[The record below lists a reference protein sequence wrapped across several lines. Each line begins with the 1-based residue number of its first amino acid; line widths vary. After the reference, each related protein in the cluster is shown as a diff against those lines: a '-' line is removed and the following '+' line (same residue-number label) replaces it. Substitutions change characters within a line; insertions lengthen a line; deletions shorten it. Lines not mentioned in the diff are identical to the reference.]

1 MATTCPTSTLA
12 GENCG
17 IDPARIDEIMVNP
30 NTVVTEIPAWRRYPI
45 GAEVAPDGSTH
56 VRVWAPRAPAASFVS
71 LDANGTII
79 STTEL
84 DPEGNGYFSGTIANA
99 GHGTLYKLRLEGRG
113 EFPDPIS
120 RSQPAG
126 PHGPSQIID
135 ATRYGWHDGG
145 WRGPDLAGAVIY
157 ELHVGT
163 FTPEGTYAAARH
175 HLDHLAELGISV
187 IEMMPVAEFPGRFGW
202 GYDGVGLF
210 APYHCYGT
218 PDDLRAFVDDA
229 HARGI
234 AVILDVVYNHLGP
247 DGNYLKEFSE
257 HYFKGNT
264 EWGEALNF
272 DGTDAGPVREL
283 FTSNATYWVD
293 EFHFDGLRLD
303 ATQQIF
309 DTSSP
314 HIIAEITAAVRDAA
328 NGRGT
333 LVVAENE
340 PQDARLVRQHA
351 DGGFALDALW
361 NDDFHHAATVALTG
375 RDEAYYSGYRGSP
388 QEFLSAAKYGFLYQG
403 QWFEWQRGRRG
414 RPALDVAPWHFIIFT
429 QNHDQIANSAF
440 GVRAH
445 QLASPAAYRA
455 MTALMLL
462 MPQTPMLFQG
472 QEFLASTPFLY
483 FADHH
488 ADLAA
493 LVRRGRAEFLGQFP
507 HVATPETTAR
517 LTDPSNDTT
526 FARCKL
532 NWAEA
537 AEAPRAQALALVRDL
552 IRLRRMD
559 PTLRGQAVHD
569 PNNRDRG
576 VLARTIDGAAVSDDA
591 FLLRYFG
598 ETREIDRVVLV
609 NLGTRCHAYPLAEP
623 LAAPPLNMLWRPM
636 WSSEDPLYGGSGTP
650 SVDSDD
656 GGWWLP
662 PHSTV
667 LLRPVPRDGAT
678 PAPRQASTEKEARA
692 QWKARYETT
701 AR

>member
-1 MATTCPTSTLA
+1 MA
-12 GENCG
+12 
-17 IDPARIDEIMVNP
+17 NP

-45 GAEVAPDGSTH
+45 GAEIAPDGSTH
-56 VRVWAPRAPAASFVS
+56 VRVWAPRGPTVSFVE
-71 LDANGTII
+71 LDANGAVVA
-79 STTEL
+79 TTEL
-84 DPEGNGYFSGTIANA
+84 DAEGNGYFSGTVANA
-99 GHGTLYKLRLEGRG
+99 GRGTLYKFRIEGRG
-113 EFPDPIS
+113 EFPDPAS
-120 RSQPAG
+120 RWQPSG
-126 PHGPSQIID
+126 PHGASQIVD
-135 ATRYGWHDGG
+135 ATRYAWRDGN
-145 WRGPDLAGAVIY
+145 WPGPELNGAVIY

-163 FTPEGTYAAARH
+163 FTPEGTYVGASK
-175 HLDHLAELGISV
+175 HLDHLVELGVSV
-187 IEMMPVAEFPGRFGW
+187 IEVMPVAEFPGRFGW

-210 APYHCYGT
+210 APYHHYGM
-218 PDDLRAFVDDA
+218 PDDLRAFVDEA

-234 AVILDVVYNHLGP
+234 SVILDVVYNHLGP

-272 DGTDAGPVREL
+272 DGPGAGPVREL
-283 FTSNATYWVD
+283 FTANAAYWVE

-309 DTSSP
+309 DTSTP
-314 HIIAEITAAVRDAA
+314 HIIADVVAAVRDAA

-333 LVVAENE
+333 LIVAENE
-340 PQDARLVRQHA
+340 PQDAALVRPPSA
-351 DGGFALDALW
+351 GGLALDGIW

-388 QEFLSAAKYGFLYQG
+388 QEFISAAKYGFLYQG
-403 QWFEWQRGRRG
+403 QWYQWQGGRRG
-414 RPALDVAPWHFIIFT
+414 RPALDVAAAHFIIFT
-429 QNHDQIANSAF
+429 QNHDQVANAAF
-440 GVRAH
+440 GLRAH

-472 QEFLASTPFLY
+472 QEFVASAPFLY
-483 FADHH
+483 FAEHRDE
-488 ADLAA
+488 LAA
-493 LVRRGRAEFLGQFP
+493 LVRRGRTEFLGQFP
-507 HVATPETTAR
+507 HIAAPESTAR
-517 LTDPSNDTT
+517 LADPSDETT

-537 AEAPRAQALALVRDL
+537 GETSHAQAFALVRDL

-559 PTLRGQAVHD
+559 PTLRGQGVGD
-569 PNNRDRG
+569 PDNHDRG
-576 VLARTIDGAAVSDDA
+576 ILARTIDGAVISDDA

-598 ETREIDRVVLV
+598 EQRDLDRIVLV
-609 NLGTRCHAYPLAEP
+609 NLGKRCHADPLAEP
-623 LAAPPLNMLWRPM
+623 LAAPPSNMLWRPM
-636 WSSEDPLYGGSGTP
+636 WSSEDPVYGGSGTP
-650 SVDSDD
+650 SIDSDD

-662 PHSTV
+662 PQSTV
-667 LLRPVPRDGAT
+667 LLRPVPRDGA
-678 PAPRQASTEKEARA
+678 PAAPRQADTEKESRA